1 MGHKVNPKVIRLGI
15 TRTWE
20 SKWFARKNYPLY
32 LRQDVLIR
40 KFIKAKLKDSGVA
53 KIEIERSGENLNVI
67 IRAARPGIIIGR
79 GGLGVETIKKELQE
93 KILNKKELKIPG
105 KTNISI
111 NILEVDKPNLNA
123 QIVVD
128 SIIADTEKRVAF
140 RRVMKQAISRAMRAG
155 AKGVKVWMG
164 GRLNGAE
171 IARTE
176 VLSEGT
182 IPLHTLR
189 ADIDYSRGAA
199 ETMYGKVGVKV
210 WIYRGEVFAKD
221 IIKK

>member
-15 TRTWE
+15 TRTWD
-20 SKWFARKNYPLY
+20 SKWFSTRNFIIY
-32 LRQDVLIR
+32 LKQDVAIR
-40 KFIKAKLKDSGVA
+40 KLLKEKLKDAGIA
-53 KIEIERSGENLNVI
+53 KIEIERSGESLNI
-67 IRAARPGIIIGR
+67 IIHAVRPGVIIGR
-79 GGLGVETIKKELQE
+79 GGLGVEALKEDIKK
-93 KILNKKELKIPG
+93 KILAKKATGVSG
-105 KTNISI
+105 KTSLNI

-123 QIVVD
+123 QVLVD
-128 SIIADTEKRVAF
+128 TIIADIEKRF
-140 RRVMKQAISRAMRAG
+140 PYRRVMKQTISKAIRAG
-155 AKGVKVWMG
+155 AKGVKVWIG

-199 ETMYGKVGVKV
+199 KTIFGTVGVKV
-210 WIYRGEVFAKD
+210 WIYRGEVFEKSF
-221 IIKK
+221 KK

>member
-15 TRTWE
+15 TRGWE
-20 SKWFARKNYPLY
+20 SRWFSRHNFGAY
-32 LRQDVLIR
+32 LKQDVLIR
-40 KFIKAKLKDSGVA
+40 KFLKAKLKDAGIA
-53 KIEIERSGENLNVI
+53 KIETERSGENLNII
-67 IRAARPGIIIGR
+67 IRAVRPGIIIGR
-79 GGLGVETIKKELQE
+79 GGMGVETLKNEIKE
-93 KILNKKELKIPG
+93 KILNKKELKTSNKI
-105 KTNISI
+105 NLSV

-123 QIVVD
+123 QVVVD
-128 SIIADTEKRVAF
+128 AMIADIEKRVAF
-140 RRVMKQAISRAMRAG
+140 RRVMKQAISRVMRAG
-155 AKGVKVWMG
+155 ARGVKVCVG

-199 ETMYGKVGVKV
+199 LTIYGKIGIKV
-210 WIYRGEVFAKD
+210 WIYRGDIFNKEVS
-221 IIKK
+221 KK

>member
-20 SKWFARKNYPLY
+20 SKWFSRNNFGIY
-32 LRQDVLIR
+32 LKQDVLIR
-40 KFIKAKLKDSGVA
+40 KFLRAKLKDSGIA
-53 KIEIERSGENLNVI
+53 KIEIERSGENVNI
-67 IRAARPGIIIGR
+67 IIKAVRPGVIIGR
-79 GGLGVETIKKELQE
+79 GGMGVESLKNEIKE
-93 KILNKKELKIPG
+93 KILSKNDVKVPTKI
-105 KTNISI
+105 NLNV

-123 QIVVD
+123 QVVVD
-128 SIIADTEKRVAF
+128 AIIADIEKRVAF
-140 RRVMKQAISRAMRAG
+140 RRVMKQAISRVMRAG
-155 AKGVKVWMG
+155 ARGVKVGVG

-176 VLSEGT
+176 VLSEGS

-199 ETMYGKVGVKV
+199 STIYGKIGVKV
-210 WIYRGEVFAKD
+210 WIYRGD
-221 IIKK
+221 IFNKETSKK